1 MKNQTK
7 YALQFNP
14 APYSNLLI
22 TCWLETLE
30 GHDLLG
36 FNYTDSEGDQWVIYQ
51 DGVEP
56 INSATSYLASFQ
68 LFKTGYKAIVVRKKR
83 N

>member
-1 MKNQTK
+1 MDTQTK

-14 APYSNLLI
+14 ASYNYHLI

-30 GHDLLG
+30 GSELLG
-36 FNYTDSEGDQWVIYQ
+36 FSYTDSEGEQWVIYQ